1 MAYIG
6 NAPAEA
12 YTNTVKDSFN
22 GTGSA
27 TAFTLSQPTLTND
40 VRVVVE
46 NVVQDPAVAYNV
58 SGTALTFTSAPPS
71 GTDNIYVVHLGPAVM
86 TTVPPAEI
94 ADATTFASSV
104 SVQGAFTSLGIDD
117 NAAATAVTIAAS
129 GKVGIGENSPDA
141 LLHVSGAGIPTI
153 KLEDTDVAGGYAH
166 FEVNGA
172 ALFIEAYDEDATAGT
187 FVFKNATTEAM
198 RISEA
203 GRLGIGEPNADTR
216 LHVTGGTTAGVHDVA
231 TFGGGSSGG
240 ASSTGDEARIILTTN
255 PTNGNLRGAWI
266 SAENMSGGGQAHDML
281 FYTNSSFAVPQE
293 RMRIDSVGNVLM
305 GGKTIDT
312 VASTGVQLTADGKL
326 WLSGTGNQAYLNRL
340 GTGNL
345 AAFFYGGSLKGSI
358 AVSASAT
365 AYNTSS
371 DYRLKEAWVPMT
383 GASERVQAL
392 KPINFAW
399 KVDGSRVDGFLAHE
413 AQEVVP
419 ECATG
424 TKDAMMDEEYEVTP
438 VVLDADGA
446 VVTEAVMGTRSVPDY
461 QGIDQSKIV
470 PLLTA
475 ALQEALNK
483 IDDLETRLAAVEGSN
498 P

>member
-1 MAYIG
+1 MATLV
-6 NAPAEA
+6 NRAKVATA
-12 YTNTVKDSFN
+12 TT
-22 GTGSA
+22 GTGTISLGA
-27 TAFTLSQPTLTND
+27 ADVGYQTFADAGVSNADVVRYTIEDGTAWEIGTGTYTASGATLS
-40 VRVVVE
+40 R
-46 NVVQDPAVAYNV
+46 
-58 SGTALTFTSAPPS
+58 S
-71 GTDNIYVVHLGPAVM
+71 M
-86 TTVPPAEI
+86 TE
-94 ADATTFASSV
+94 
-104 SVQGAFTSLGIDD
+104 
-117 NAAATAVTIAAS
+117 
-129 GKVGIGENSPDA
+129 
-141 LLHVSGAGIPTI
+141 
-153 KLEDTDVAGGYAH
+153 
-166 FEVNGA
+166 
-172 ALFIEAYDEDATAGT
+172 
-187 FVFKNATTEAM
+187 
-198 RISEA
+198 
-203 GRLGIGEPNADTR
+203 
-216 LHVTGGTTAGVHDVA
+216 
-231 TFGGGSSGG
+231 
-240 ASSTGDEARIILTTN
+240 SSTGSLLSLT
-255 PTNGNLRGAWI
+255 GAASVFVTAAAADI
-266 SAENMSGGGQAHDML
+266 VQP
-281 FYTNSSFAVPQE
+281 NSSPTFAKVTAGD
-293 RMRIDSVGNVLM
+293 IDSSGNVIV
-305 GGKTIDT
+305 GGKTPNT

-438 VVLDADGA
+438 AVLDDDGNE
-446 VVTEAVMGTRSVPDY
+446 TSPAVMGTRSVPDY

-475 ALQEALNK
+475 ALQEALTK
-483 IDDLETRLAAVEGSN
+483 IDALEARLTALESA
-498 P
+498 